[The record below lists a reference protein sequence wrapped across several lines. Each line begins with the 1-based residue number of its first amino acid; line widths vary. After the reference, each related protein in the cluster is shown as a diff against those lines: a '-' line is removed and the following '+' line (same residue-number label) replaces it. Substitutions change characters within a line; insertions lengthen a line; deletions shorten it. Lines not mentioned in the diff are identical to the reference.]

1 MITLSLVPI
10 HQHMVCVK
18 AFQLWPP
25 SRKMSGLASH
35 LALILM
41 IGLQV
46 HYAALAIFTR
56 AALLDGLSTTV
67 FVVYRQGIATLAL
80 APMFISPKRR
90 QSMKN
95 SLGFRSFF
103 LMFVTA
109 LVGVTANQNAY
120 FRGLFYASS
129 TAATAMSNLI
139 PALTFVIAVIAGFE
153 KIELRSL
160 RSMAKILGTVCCVS
174 GALTMALVKGQKLLH
189 TEFLPSIH
197 LTGTEG
203 DDWLLGCLLLLAS
216 SVFWSCWM
224 ILQVPIAS
232 SCPDHL
238 LSTFLMCLF
247 STIQSALFAMLSEPN
262 LQGWILQSPL
272 QISCSLYAGIGIAV
286 SFFIQSWCISERGP
300 LYCAMFNPLAT
311 VITAFISAT
320 FLQEELYVGSLIGAV
335 GVIAGLYI
343 VLWGKAKEFAE
354 IKPETPPSSN
364 LQDDEIN
371 SRIDLEQPLLSEKSE
386 HVIEADS
393 KVSHDHKINRS
404 FGEILIVLESKKQKQ
419 EQFAA

>member
-1 MITLSLVPI
+1 MG
-10 HQHMVCVK
+10 
-18 AFQLWPP
+18 
-25 SRKMSGLASH
+25 GLARH
-35 LALILM
+35 LPLLVM
-41 IGLQV
+41 IVLQI

-67 FVVYRQGIATLAL
+67 FVVYRHGIATLAL
-80 APMFISPKRR
+80 APMFLSSTRR

-95 SLGFRSFF
+95 SLGFRSFT

-120 FRGLFYASS
+120 FRGLYYSSS

-139 PALTFVIAVIAGFE
+139 PALTFVIATIVGFE
-153 KIELRSL
+153 KIDVRSL
-160 RSMAKILGTVCCVS
+160 RSVAKILGTICCVS

-189 TEFLPSIH
+189 MEFLPSIH
-197 LTGTEG
+197 LTGTGG

-216 SVFWSCWM
+216 SIFWSCWM

-238 LSTFLMCLF
+238 LSTFWMCLF
-247 STIQSALFAMLSEPN
+247 STLQSAIIALLSEPN
-262 LQGWILQSPL
+262 LQAWILPSPL

-286 SFFIQSWCISERGP
+286 SFLIQSWCISERGP

-311 VITAFISAT
+311 VITALISAT
-320 FLQEELYVGSLIGAV
+320 FLKEEIYVGSLIGAV

-343 VLWGKAKEFAE
+343 VLWGKAKEFE
-354 IKPETPPSSN
+354 EYKQETPQSN
-364 LQDDEIN
+364 LQNDEI
-371 SRIDLEQPLLSEKSE
+371 SSKIDLEEPLLSEKSE
-386 HVIEADS
+386 NVAEAEN
-393 KVSHDHKINRS
+393 KV
-404 FGEILIVLESKKQKQ
+404 
-419 EQFAA
+419 

>member
-1 MITLSLVPI
+1 MGS
-10 HQHMVCVK
+10 
-18 AFQLWPP
+18 
-25 SRKMSGLASH
+25 LASH
-35 LALILM
+35 LPLIIM

-56 AALLDGLSTTV
+56 AALLDGLSTTI
-67 FVVYRQGIATLAL
+67 FVVYRQGIATLSL
-80 APMFISPKRR
+80 APMFFSSKRR
-90 QSMKN
+90 QSVK
-95 SLGFRSFF
+95 SCLGFRSVF

-120 FRGLFYASS
+120 FRGLYYSSS

-139 PALTFVIAVIAGFE
+139 PALTFVIAAIAGFE
-153 KIELRSL
+153 KLELRSL
-160 RSMAKILGTVCCVS
+160 RSMAKVLGTICCVG
-174 GALTMALVKGQKLLH
+174 GALTMALVKGHKLLH

-197 LTGTEG
+197 LTGSSEG

-224 ILQVPIAS
+224 ILQVPISS

-238 LSTFLMCLF
+238 LSTFWMCLF
-247 STIQSALFAMLSEPN
+247 STVQSALFALLSEPD
-262 LQGWILQSPL
+262 LKAWILNSPL

-320 FLQEELYVGSLIGAV
+320 FLQEELYIGSLVGAV

-343 VLWGKAKEFAE
+343 VLWGKAKEFSE
-354 IKPETPPSSN
+354 IKQAAPQPN
-364 LQDDEIN
+364 LQDDEIS
-371 SRIDLEQPLLSEKSE
+371 SRIDLEQPLLSDKAE
-386 HVIEADS
+386 HVTETDT
-393 KVSHDHKINRS
+393 KV
-404 FGEILIVLESKKQKQ
+404 
-419 EQFAA
+419 

>member
-1 MITLSLVPI
+1 MG
-10 HQHMVCVK
+10 
-18 AFQLWPP
+18 
-25 SRKMSGLASH
+25 GLAKH
-35 LALILM
+35 LPLM
-41 IGLQV
+41 VMVGLQI

-80 APMFISPKRR
+80 APMFFSPKRR
-90 QSMKN
+90 QSMK
-95 SLGFRSFF
+95 SSMGFRSFS

-120 FRGLFYASS
+120 FRGLYYASS

-139 PALTFVIAVIAGFE
+139 PALTFVMAAIAGFE
-153 KIELRSL
+153 KLELRSL
-160 RSMAKILGTVCCVS
+160 RSMAKILGTLFCVS
-174 GALTMALVKGQKLLH
+174 GALIMALVKGQKLLH
-189 TEFLPSIH
+189 MEFLPSIH
-197 LTGTEG
+197 LTSSTGG

-238 LSTFLMCLF
+238 MSTFWMCLF
-247 STIQSALFAMLSEPN
+247 STLQSAVFALLSEPD
-262 LQGWILQSPL
+262 LKAWILQSPL
-272 QISCSLYAGIGIAV
+272 QFSCSLYAGIGIAV

-320 FLQEELYVGSLIGAV
+320 FLKEEVYIGSLIGAV

-343 VLWGKAKEFAE
+343 VLWGKAKEVEEVKQEA
-354 IKPETPPSSN
+354 PQSN
-364 LQDDEIN
+364 LQGDET
-371 SRIDLEQPLLSEKSE
+371 SRLDLQEPLLSEKSE
-386 HVIEADS
+386 HVTEAEN
-393 KVSHDHKINRS
+393 KV
-404 FGEILIVLESKKQKQ
+404 
-419 EQFAA
+419 

>member
-1 MITLSLVPI
+1 M
-10 HQHMVCVK
+10 
-18 AFQLWPP
+18 A
-25 SRKMSGLASH
+25 GLASN
-35 LALILM
+35 LPLIVM
-41 IGLQV
+41 VGLQI

-80 APMFISPKRR
+80 APMFFSPKRR
-90 QSMKN
+90 QSVKD

-120 FRGLFYASS
+120 FKGLFYASS

-139 PALTFVIAVIAGFE
+139 PALTFVIAAIAGFE
-153 KIELRSL
+153 KVDISL
-160 RSMAKILGTVCCVS
+160 RSTAKILGTVCCVA

-197 LTGTEG
+197 LTGSEG

-232 SCPDHL
+232 CCPDHL
-238 LSTFLMCLF
+238 LSTFWMCLF
-247 STIQSALFAMLSEPN
+247 STIQAALFALLSESD
-262 LQGWILQSPL
+262 LQAWILQSPL

-311 VITAFISAT
+311 VITALISAT
-320 FLQEELYVGSLIGAV
+320 FLQEEVYVGSLVGAV
-335 GVIAGLYI
+335 GVIAGLYV

-354 IKPETPPSSN
+354 IKPEAPQSSN
-364 LQDDEIN
+364 LLDDEIS
-371 SRIDLEQPLLSEKSE
+371 SRIDLEQPLLSEKLSE
-386 HVIEADS
+386 HATEADS
-393 KVSHDHKINRS
+393 KV
-404 FGEILIVLESKKQKQ
+404 
-419 EQFAA
+419 

>member
-1 MITLSLVPI
+1 MGSLAGHFPL
-10 HQHMVCVK
+10 MV
-18 AFQLWPP
+18 
-25 SRKMSGLASH
+25 
-35 LALILM
+35 M

-80 APMFISPKRR
+80 APMFFSSQRR
-90 QSMKN
+90 QSFKT
-95 SLGFRSFF
+95 SLGFRSFS

-120 FRGLFYASS
+120 FRGLYYASS

-139 PALTFVIAVIAGFE
+139 PALTFVIATIVGFE
-153 KIELRSL
+153 KVDLRSL
-160 RSMAKILGTVCCVS
+160 RSIAKVIGTVCCVS

-189 TEFLPSIH
+189 VEFLPSKH
-197 LTGTEG
+197 LTANGGE
-203 DDWLLGCLLLLAS
+203 DWLLGCLLLLAS

-238 LSTFLMCLF
+238 LSTFWMCLF
-247 STIQSALFAMLSEPN
+247 ATIQSAIFALLSEKD
-262 LQGWILQSPL
+262 LQSWILSSPL

-286 SFFIQSWCISERGP
+286 SFFVQSWCISERGP

-311 VITAFISAT
+311 VITAFITAT
-320 FLQEELYVGSLIGAV
+320 FLKEELYIGSLVGAI

-343 VLWGKAKEFAE
+343 VLWGKAKEFDE
-354 IKPETPPSSN
+354 IKHEAPKPSF
-364 LQDDEIN
+364 QEDEISN
-371 SRIDLEQPLLSEKSE
+371 RVDLEAPLLSEKSE
-386 HVIEADS
+386 HVADS
-393 KVSHDHKINRS
+393 KLVP
-404 FGEILIVLESKKQKQ
+404 
-419 EQFAA
+419 

>member
-1 MITLSLVPI
+1 MG
-10 HQHMVCVK
+10 
-18 AFQLWPP
+18 
-25 SRKMSGLASH
+25 GLASN
-35 LALILM
+35 LPLIVM
-41 IGLQV
+41 VGLQI

-80 APMFISPKRR
+80 APMFFSPKRR
-90 QSMKN
+90 QSVKD

-120 FRGLFYASS
+120 FKGLFYASS

-139 PALTFVIAVIAGFE
+139 PALTFVIAAIAGFE
-153 KIELRSL
+153 KVDISL
-160 RSMAKILGTVCCVS
+160 RSTAKILGTVCCVA

-197 LTGTEG
+197 LTGSEG

-224 ILQVPIAS
+224 ILQ
-232 SCPDHL
+232 
-238 LSTFLMCLF
+238 
-247 STIQSALFAMLSEPN
+247 
-262 LQGWILQSPL
+262 
-272 QISCSLYAGIGIAV
+272 GIGIAV

-311 VITAFISAT
+311 VITALISAT
-320 FLQEELYVGSLIGAV
+320 FLQEEVYVGSLVGAV

-354 IKPETPPSSN
+354 IKPEAAPQSSN
-364 LQDDEIN
+364 LQDDHDIS
-371 SRIDLEQPLLSEKSE
+371 SRIDLEQPLLSEKLSE
-386 HVIEADS
+386 HVTEADS
-393 KVSHDHKINRS
+393 KV
-404 FGEILIVLESKKQKQ
+404 
-419 EQFAA
+419 

>member
-1 MITLSLVPI
+1 MG
-10 HQHMVCVK
+10 
-18 AFQLWPP
+18 
-25 SRKMSGLASH
+25 GLACH
-35 LALILM
+35 LPLLVM

-67 FVVYRQGIATLAL
+67 FVVYRQGIATLSL
-80 APMFISPKRR
+80 APMFFSPKRR

-95 SLGFRSFF
+95 SMGFRSFT

-120 FRGLFYASS
+120 FKGLYYSSS

-139 PALTFVIAVIAGFE
+139 PALTFVIAAIAGFE
-153 KIELRSL
+153 KIDVRSL
-160 RSMAKILGTVCCVS
+160 RSMAKILGTICCVS

-189 TEFLPSIH
+189 MEFLPSLH
-197 LTGTEG
+197 LTGTGG

-232 SCPDHL
+232 SCQDHL
-238 LSTFLMCLF
+238 LSTFWMCLF
-247 STIQSALFAMLSEPN
+247 STLQSAIFALLSEPN
-262 LQGWILQSPL
+262 LQAWILPSPL

-311 VITAFISAT
+311 VITALITAT
-320 FLQEELYVGSLIGAV
+320 FLKEELYIGSLIGAV

-343 VLWGKAKEFAE
+343 VLWGKAKEFEEYKQEAPQSNMQNNE
-354 IKPETPPSSN
+354 IS
-364 LQDDEIN
+364 
-371 SRIDLEQPLLSEKSE
+371 SRIDLEEPLLSSEKSE
-386 HVIEADS
+386 NVAEAEN
-393 KVSHDHKINRS
+393 KV
-404 FGEILIVLESKKQKQ
+404 
-419 EQFAA
+419 